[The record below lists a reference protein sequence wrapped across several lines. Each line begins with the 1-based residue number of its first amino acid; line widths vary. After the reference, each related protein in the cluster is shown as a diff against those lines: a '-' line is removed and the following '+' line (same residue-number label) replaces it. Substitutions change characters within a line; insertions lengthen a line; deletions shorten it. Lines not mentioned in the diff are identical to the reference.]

1 MTWAFPGTRRR
12 LGLSTSLLS
21 SLSLLSPQRRRNNFF
36 PSSREMQTCEEEE
49 SPYEVSLEGPD
60 IGTAPEKRE
69 PSCRIKNTMVACVG
83 SIVVI
88 IAVFQEHNGCG

>member
-60 IGTAPEKRE
+60 IGTAPEKE
-69 PSCRIKNTMVACVG
+69 SQVAGLRTQWLLVL
-83 SIVVI
+83 VV
-88 IAVFQEHNGCG
+88 